1 MTEENKKERALI
13 LIKPDAIARKL
24 SGIVIYDLDHLNLKM
39 IGLKL
44 VSVQNHLAEKHYAV
58 HKEKPF
64 YNDLLKYLMGEYHNV
79 HAIIAI
85 AYEGENAI
93 QKLREYAG
101 KTNPD
106 DAEPS
111 TLRGRYGKVNSKTN
125 NFDNVMHIS
134 DSPENGE
141 KEISIWFS
149 KEELVD

>member
-1 MTEENKKERALI
+1 MTEEKVLV
-13 LIKPDAIARKL
+13 LIKPDAMARKL
-24 SGIVIYDLDHLNLKM
+24 YGMILYDIENLNLKM

-44 VSVQNHLAEKHYAV
+44 VSVQKHLAEKHYEV

-64 YNDLLKYLMGEYHNV
+64 YPDLLKYIMGEYHNV
-79 HAIIAI
+79 HSIIAI

-106 DAEPS
+106 EALPS

-149 KEELVD
+149 KEELVE

>member
-1 MTEENKKERALI
+1 MGNEKVLV
-13 LIKPDAIARKL
+13 LIKPDAMARKL
-24 SGIVIYDLDHLNLKM
+24 FGIIMYDLAHLDLKM

-44 VSVQNHLAEKHYAV
+44 VSVQKHLAEKHYEM

-64 YNDLLKYLMGEYHNV
+64 YNDLLKYIMGEYHNV
-79 HAIIAI
+79 HSIIAI
-85 AYEGENAI
+85 AYKGENAI

-149 KEELVD
+149 KEELVE

>member
-1 MTEENKKERALI
+1 MGNEKVLV
-13 LIKPDAIARKL
+13 LIKPDAMARKL
-24 SGIVIYDLDHLNLKM
+24 FGIIMYDLAHLDLKM

-44 VSVQNHLAEKHYAV
+44 VSVQKHLAEKHYEM

-64 YNDLLKYLMGEYHNV
+64 YNDLLKYIMGEYHNV
-79 HAIIAI
+79 HSIIAI

-149 KEELVD
+149 KEELVE